1 VVVLDPLLAVAFLLL
16 TVWCIIRLAVSIW
29 AYHDASNLGRDAMG
43 WMGLVCVLG
52 LLGLIVWLV
61 VRPKS
66 QYPYSYQVPYYP
78 KAPPG
83 QMYQMP
89 YPPVQQP
96 HPPPYAEQPPSTR
109 PALSSK
115 DALSPTEPGVPK
127 EPAMPRETALPA
139 ATLSSKA
146 AQVNQEAPGGAD
158 GPQAARMP
166 PPPQI
171 GAANQG
177 RERPAG
183 HSGQE
188 DLSVLHG
195 EVDLHR
201 LQGSTPPG
209 YVYVDPRAQWKL
221 PQFNPYSVRRMI
233 ATFVVAIAFANY
245 IVTPI
250 MLAWI
255 LQLPSLN
262 IDTLMTDILTPEMTL
277 LATAVQDGLLL
288 YFTWLVMFRHKYLSL
303 SGLGLKRDGRTAG
316 LIALGLLAGLALF
329 AVNYAVSWPI
339 EQSGMAQGSQSIFD
353 MRGRPWGLLMIGL
366 ATVVIAPV
374 TEEVFFRGYALATV
388 ERKWGPWAG
397 ILLSGLMFA
406 AVHLSIVSLLPI
418 FAIGVLLA
426 MLCRKFG
433 LIPCIVAHAVNN
445 LFAVVLIY
453 LGYG

>member
-1 VVVLDPLLAVAFLLL
+1 VVVLDPLLAAIFLLL
-16 TVWCIIRLAVSIW
+16 TVWCIIRLAVSVW
-29 AYHDASNLGRDAMG
+29 VYHDASELGRDAMG

-66 QYPYSYQVPYYP
+66 RYPYSYQIPYYQ

-83 QMYQMP
+83 QMYQMQYHPVPQP
-89 YPPVQQP
+89 YSPQNPEQPPPPRQAREPMGPETPREPEAPKETATPKETSLPQP
-96 HPPPYAEQPPSTR
+96 APSSGLSKAIQGAPVDAAGPQVAQMHPPP
-109 PALSSK
+109 
-115 DALSPTEPGVPK
+115 
-127 EPAMPRETALPA
+127 
-139 ATLSSKA
+139 
-146 AQVNQEAPGGAD
+146 
-158 GPQAARMP
+158 
-166 PPPQI
+166 
-171 GAANQG
+171 
-177 RERPAG
+177 
-183 HSGQE
+183 
-188 DLSVLHG
+188 
-195 EVDLHR
+195 
-201 LQGSTPPG
+201 G
-209 YVYVDPRAQWKL
+209 YIYVDPRAQWRL
-221 PQFNPYSVRRMI
+221 PQLNPYSVRRMI
-233 ATFVVAIAFANY
+233 ATFVAAIAFANY

-250 MLAWI
+250 MLVWI

-303 SGLGLKRDGRTAG
+303 PGLGLKRDGRTAG

-339 EQSGMAQGSQSIFD
+339 EQSGIAGGSQSIFD

-388 ERKWGPWAG
+388 ERKWGPGAG
-397 ILLSGLMFA
+397 ILLSALIFA

-418 FAIGVLLA
+418 FAIGILLA

-433 LIPCIVAHAVNN
+433 LIPCIMAHAVNN
-445 LFAVVLIY
+445 LLAVVLIY